1 MDKIEIKNSSTK
13 PIEGVVP
20 SKEYSDYTIKSTQIE
35 DNVEKFFSMR
45 LGTYEEAPKFIQDN
59 EYLKT
64 GYFLIVILLKKFLK
78 VF

>member
-35 DNVEKFFSMR
+35 DNVKNFLTCVSGHMKR
-45 LGTYEEAPKFIQDN
+45 LQSLFKIMN
-59 EYLKT
+59 
-64 GYFLIVILLKKFLK
+64 I
-78 VF
+78 